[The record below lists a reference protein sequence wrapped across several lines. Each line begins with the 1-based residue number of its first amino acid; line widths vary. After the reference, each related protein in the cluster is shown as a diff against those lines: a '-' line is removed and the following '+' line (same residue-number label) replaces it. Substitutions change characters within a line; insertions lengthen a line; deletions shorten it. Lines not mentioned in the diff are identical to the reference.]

1 MLKKKQFAHAGLRKL
16 ALKGD
21 AGGVPAGD
29 ADRAKRV
36 LAALNIAAAPAELD
50 FAGQGFRAKGK
61 KAVTYSVA
69 LRTGAKITFSWDKAG
84 LSNID
89 LEGG

>member
-21 AGGVPAGD
+21 VDGVPAGD

-36 LAALNIAAAPAELD
+36 IAALNIAATPAELD

-61 KAVTYSVA
+61 KTVTYAVA
-69 LRTGAKITFSWDKAG
+69 LKTGARITFNWDKAG
-84 LSNID
+84 LANID